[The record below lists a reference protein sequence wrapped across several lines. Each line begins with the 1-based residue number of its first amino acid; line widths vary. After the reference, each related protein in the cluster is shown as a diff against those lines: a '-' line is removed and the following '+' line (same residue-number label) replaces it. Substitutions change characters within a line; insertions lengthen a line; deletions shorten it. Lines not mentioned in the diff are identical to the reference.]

1 MGLLVRKGGKAMSEI
16 NKAAQA
22 LSLSRTEKTLECQEC
37 GKEFKARDVR
47 ARFCTDRCRQIVRRR
62 NAKK

>member
-1 MGLLVRKGGKAMSEI
+1 MSEI

-22 LSLSRTEKTLECQEC
+22 LSLSRKKQTLECQEC
-37 GKEFKARDVR
+37 GKTFTARDTR
-47 ARFCTDRCRQIVRRR
+47 ARFCSDRCRQIVRRR